1 MFKKKQ
7 YACLNCNHIG
17 FPKLTKKG
25 SKKTEIFWWVVAT
38 PIAIIYSIYRR
49 IGSKRTCENCESDN
63 IIVLAKKN

>member
-7 YACLNCNHIG
+7 YICLNCNHVG
-17 FPKLTKKG
+17 YPKLIQNG

-49 IGSKRTCENCESDN
+49 VGSKKICENCGSDN
-63 IIVLAKKN
+63 LLIYAKKN